1 MFFSRLLYEVES
13 WHEAEQE
20 ESTLWKQHQ
29 VTCFTLYPVFALVSI
44 NITLSSLALCSPS
57 SVVICL
63 KREMQIGEKVT
74 KALDLGDKSPSLWL
88 PHFLSVM

>member
-1 MFFSRLLYEVES
+1 M
-13 WHEAEQE
+13 EQNGE
-20 ESTLWKQHQ
+20 NLKSFEIQHH

-63 KREMQIGEKVT
+63 KREMQMEEKVT
-74 KALDLGDKSPSLWL
+74 G
-88 PHFLSVM
+88 H